1 MDGDPAER
9 LADRDALRLRVE
21 TLPLFAG
28 LAPAT
33 LAAVADE
40 LEWLSIPG
48 GAALFEAG
56 EPPDALYLVLAG
68 ALGVYAPGDPPRLLG
83 RVAAGESVGEM
94 GLLSGRARTATVRAL
109 RDSDLACLPRPAFER
124 LVRQHPDATLR
135 FAQLVARRLETVD
148 RHAAPGPRTF
158 TLLPQSLEVDVG
170 QFATEL
176 VAALS
181 RHGRTE
187 LVWSV
192 RGADHTSDWFHRVE
206 SMNDYVVYVA
216 DPTATAWSR
225 LCVRQA
231 DDWLLLARAEAA
243 PGAWPQLP
251 PDPAALTGRAELLLL
266 HDEAVLP
273 GAAARWLDALACPG
287 LPHHHFVDGTDVE
300 RLARLLTGRAVGLV
314 LSGGGARGFA
324 HVGVIRAL
332 REAGLAIDLV
342 GGTSMGAVMGAA
354 VAAGWSGAEMVE
366 RFRRSFTVSNPLNDY
381 TLPVVS
387 LVSGRKVTGLLRH
400 AFGDVA
406 IEDLRLPFYAVS
418 SNLTTGLGS
427 VHRRG
432 ELWRWLRASI
442 AIPGVLPPV
451 FHGGE
456 VYVDG
461 GAINNLPV
469 DVMREAGR
477 GPVIGVDVGHDRAFT
492 SDIQDV
498 DLPPLWKLV
507 GWFRRHRERP
517 TILQILMRSGM
528 VNSAAVTRARR
539 TQTDWL
545 LTPPLAD
552 VDLLAWRAFDRAVET
567 GYRHALES
575 IERLEPVLRARL
587 SGSTAE
593 PGEPGSARTAGS
605 PDPGTGRRAS
615 AP

>member
-9 LADRDALRLRVE
+9 LADRDALRQRIE
-21 TLPLFAG
+21 TLPLFSG

-40 LEWLSIPG
+40 LEWLSVPG
-48 GAALFEAG
+48 GATLFEAG

-94 GLLSGRARTATVRAL
+94 GLFSGRGRMADVRAL
-109 RDSDLACLPRPAFER
+109 RDTDLARLPRAAFER
-124 LVRQHPDATLR
+124 LVRQHPDATFR
-135 FAQLVARRLETVD
+135 FAQLVAQRLETVD
-148 RHAAPGPRTF
+148 RRAATGPRTF

-176 VAALS
+176 VDALS

-206 SMNDYVVYVA
+206 SANDFVVYVA
-216 DPTATAWSR
+216 DPSATPWSR

-231 DDWLLLARAEAA
+231 DAWLLLARAESPA
-243 PGAWPQLP
+243 GAWPQLP
-251 PDPAALTGRAELLLL
+251 PEMPAQGRAELLLL
-266 HDEAVLP
+266 HDERI
-273 GAAARWLDALACPG
+273 GAGSAARWLDAPGLPG
-287 LPHHHFVDGTDVE
+287 LPHHHLVDGGDVE

-324 HVGVIRAL
+324 HVGVVRAL
-332 REAGLAIDLV
+332 REAGVPIDLV

-354 VAAGWSGAEMVE
+354 VAAGWTGPEMVE
-366 RFRRSFTVSNPLNDY
+366 RFRRSFVRSNPLNDY

-387 LVSGRKVTGLLRH
+387 LVSGRKVSGLLR
-400 AFGDVA
+400 AEFGDA
-406 IEDLRLPFYAVS
+406 QIEDLRVPFYAVS
-418 SNLTTGLGS
+418 ANLTTGQGS

-451 FHGGE
+451 FHRGE

-469 DVMREAGR
+469 DVMRDAAR
-477 GPVIGVDVGHDRAFT
+477 GLVIGVDVGHDRAFT

-498 DLPPLWKLV
+498 DLPPLWKLF

-528 VNSAAVTRARR
+528 VNSAATTRARR

-552 VDLLAWRAFDRAVET
+552 VDLLAWRAFDRAIET
-567 GYRHALES
+567 GYRHALEA
-575 IERLEPVLRARL
+575 IDRLEPGLRARL
-587 SGSTAE
+587 SGSAAA
-593 PGEPGSARTAGS
+593 PAAPGSARTAG
-605 PDPGTGRRAS
+605 
-615 AP
+615 